1 MDPSFMA
8 QQQAQQASQQ
18 AQQAHQQAVNSHR
31 QAHQQHVRHGYHRPP
46 MHTPM
51 PHRGGRGG
59 GLVSLLVVI
68 VVAVVLA
75 RDPEL
80 RDTVLN
86 EIQKLA
92 DRIGNS

>member
-18 AQQAHQQAVNSHR
+18 AQQAHQQAVQAHQR
-31 QAHQQHVRHGYHRPP
+31 AHQQHVHGGYHRPA
-46 MHTPM
+46 HVPM

-59 GLVSLLVVI
+59 GLFSLVVVI
-68 VVAVVLA
+68 VVVVVFA

-86 EIQKLA
+86 EIQQLV
-92 DRIGNS
+92 DRIQSS